1 MAKRILLSTLMTLL
15 VVGFSFAQTQTPEAK
30 AKTKSESVAK
40 FIDATI
46 KNKAI
51 AEKKTPD
58 PKAVVSAAQKKSLLE
73 AYTEYYAAIQAFNDK
88 KVGLVKMAEEAKS
101 KADAVNARITAF
113 NDKFGSPKEVEDE
126 EEAKR
131 IEEAKNKENA
141 EIEKMKEELAKM
153 QENISK
159 EQEEL
164 KSFNADA
171 LEDKLDES
179 VKKILNAEQ
188 NKAYEEMKS
197 KQKGGKKGS

>member
-1 MAKRILLSTLMTLL
+1 MTLL
-15 VVGFSFAQTQTPEAK
+15 VVSLSFAQAQTPEAK
-30 AKTKSESVAK
+30 AKAKSESVAK

-73 AYTEYYAAIQAFNDK
+73 AYTEYYAAIQAFQDK
-88 KVGLVKMAEEAKS
+88 KAGLVKMAEEAKG
-101 KADAVNARITAF
+101 KADALNARIAAF
-113 NDKFGSPKEVEDE
+113 NEKYGSPKEVEDE
-126 EEAKR
+126 EEAKK

-141 EIEKMKEELAKM
+141 EIEKMKEELAKT
-153 QENISK
+153 QENINK

-164 KSFNADA
+164 KNFDLDA
-171 LEDKLDES
+171 LEDKLDEG
-179 VKKILNAEQ
+179 VKKALNAEQ
-188 NKAYEEMKS
+188 SKAYEEMKS

>member
-15 VVGFSFAQTQTPEAK
+15 VVGFSFAQAQTPEAK
-30 AKTKSESVAK
+30 AKTKSENVIK

-58 PKAVVSAAQKKSLLE
+58 PKAVVSAAQKKSIIE
-73 AYTEYYAAIQAFNDK
+73 AYTEYYTAIQAFQDK
-88 KVGLVKMAEEAKS
+88 KAGLLKMAEEAKS
-101 KADAVNARITAF
+101 KADALNARIAAF
-113 NDKFGSPKEVEDE
+113 NEKYGSPKEVADEAEAKKIE
-126 EEAKR
+126 EE
-131 IEEAKNKENA
+131 KNKENA

-164 KSFNADA
+164 KSFNSEA
-171 LEDKLDES
+171 LESKLDES
-179 VKKILNAEQ
+179 MKKTLNAEQ

-197 KQKGGKKGS
+197 KQKSGKKGS

>member
-1 MAKRILLSTLMTLL
+1 MTLL
-15 VVGFSFAQTQTPEAK
+15 VVSFSFAQAQTPEAK
-30 AKTKSESVAK
+30 AKAKSESVAK

-73 AYTEYYAAIQAFNDK
+73 AYTEYYAAIQAFQDK
-88 KVGLVKMAEEAKS
+88 KAGLLKMAEEAKS
-101 KADAVNARITAF
+101 KADALNARIAAF
-113 NDKFGSPKEVEDE
+113 NEKYGSPKEVADE
-126 EEAKR
+126 EEAKK

-141 EIEKMKEELAKM
+141 EIEKMKEELAQM
-153 QENISK
+153 QENINK

-164 KSFNADA
+164 KNFDSDA
-171 LEDKLDES
+171 LENKLDEG
-179 VKKILNAEQ
+179 VKKALNAEQ

>member
-15 VVGFSFAQTQTPEAK
+15 MVGFSFGQTQTPEAK

-88 KVGLVKMAEEAKS
+88 KAGLIKMAADAKA
-101 KADAVNARITAF
+101 KADVLNARIAAF
-113 NDKFGSPKEVEDE
+113 NEKYGSPKEVADE
-126 EEAKR
+126 EEAKK

-141 EIEKMKEELAKM
+141 EIEKMKEELTKM
-153 QENISK
+153 QEEISK
-159 EQEEL
+159 EQEEI
-164 KSFNADA
+164 KSFDADGI
-171 LEDKLDES
+171 EDKLDEN

-197 KQKGGKKGS
+197 KQKSGKKGS